1 MHVHMH
7 IQHTLYQAAYIVTHA
22 RNQNF
27 FSQGEGGPRDIKICQ
42 RRGIQGIFSVFF
54 LNKFKKFEFL
64 GGFGPPPPISPPY
77 EYAHGGQFSSLTISA

>member
-27 FSQGEGGPRDIKICQ
+27 FSQGEGGPRDINVCQ
-42 RRGIQGIFSVFF
+42 RRGIQGIFSVYF

-64 GGFGPPPPISPPY
+64 GGFGPPPPISHPY
-77 EYAHGGQFSSLTISA
+77 KYAHGGHSSLTIFA

>member
-27 FSQGEGGPRDIKICQ
+27 FSQGEGGPKDIKICQ
-42 RRGIQGIFSVFF
+42 RRGIQGIFLVFF
-54 LNKFKKFEFL
+54 LNKLKKFEL
-64 GGFGPPPPISPPY
+64 GGGGLRTPSPNLAP
-77 EYAHGGQFSSLTISA
+77 L